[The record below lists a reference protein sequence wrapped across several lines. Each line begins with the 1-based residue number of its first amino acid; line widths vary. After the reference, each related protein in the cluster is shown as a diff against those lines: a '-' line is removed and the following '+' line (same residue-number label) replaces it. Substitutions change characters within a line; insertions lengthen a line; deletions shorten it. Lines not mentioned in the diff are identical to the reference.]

1 MNFKQFTPPF
11 LFKVKNK
18 IYILKQIFEIKKY
31 TKKLNINS
39 ELFPLKIK
47 LVGNC
52 KGDPT
57 EFFTHY
63 EAFSFFVNKD
73 FKNLGINQFSVL
85 DVGSPKMFTS
95 TLSAYHN
102 VTSLVLANPSDTL
115 SNTKYIKHDV
125 SNVLP
130 FENKTFDIFTSTV
143 SIPLLGLGRYGDRV
157 DPNAIENFIGELDRV
172 MKDKSTLYISMCL
185 GHNILCFNN
194 GFYLTIEKIEKL
206 FSNFKLK
213 DTLIDMWSGQNRNYL
228 TERFVKTCDI
238 KQIPSNDYKV
248 IIMKFQK
255 K

>member
-1 MNFKQFTPPF
+1 MNYKQFIPPII
-11 LFKVKNK
+11 FKIINK
-18 IYILKQIFEIKKY
+18 IYILKQLFEINDY
-31 TKKLNINS
+31 TKNVNINS
-39 ELFPLKIK
+39 ELFPINIK

-73 FKNLGINQFSVL
+73 LKEFANKKLSVL

-115 SNTKYIKHDV
+115 SNTKYILHDV
-125 SNVLP
+125 SDILP
-130 FENKTFDIFTSTV
+130 FEDQTFDIFTSTV

-157 DPNAIENFIGELDRV
+157 DPNAIENFILELNRI
-172 MKDKSTLYISMCL
+172 MKKDSILYISMCL

-194 GFYLTIEKIEKL
+194 GFCLTIEKVEKL
-206 FSNFKLK
+206 FFNFKLQ
-213 DTLIDMWSGQNRNYL
+213 DTLIDMWSGQDRNYR
-228 TERFVKTCDI
+228 TKRFVQKCDMD
-238 KQIPSNDYKV
+238 QIPANGYKV
-248 IIMKFQK
+248 IILKFQK
-255 K
+255 I

>member
-1 MNFKQFTPPF
+1 
-11 LFKVKNK
+11 
-18 IYILKQIFEIKKY
+18 
-31 TKKLNINS
+31 
-39 ELFPLKIK
+39 
-47 LVGNC
+47 
-52 KGDPT
+52 
-57 EFFTHY
+57 
-63 EAFSFFVNKD
+63 
-73 FKNLGINQFSVL
+73 
-85 DVGSPKMFTS
+85 MFTS

-238 KQIPSNDYKV
+238 KQIHSNDYKV

>member
-1 MNFKQFTPPF
+1 MKLF
-11 LFKVKNK
+11 L
-18 IYILKQIFEIKKY
+18 
-31 TKKLNINS
+31 
-39 ELFPLKIK
+39 
-47 LVGNC
+47 
-52 KGDPT
+52 
-57 EFFTHY
+57 
-63 EAFSFFVNKD
+63 FFVNND
-73 FKNLGINQFSVL
+73 LKNLGINQFSVL

-143 SIPLLGLGRYGDRV
+143 SIPLLGLARYGDRV

-194 GFYLTIEKIEKL
+194 GFYLTIEKMKNC
-206 FSNFKLK
+206 F
-213 DTLIDMWSGQNRNYL
+213 LILN
-228 TERFVKTCDI
+228 
-238 KQIPSNDYKV
+238 
-248 IIMKFQK
+248 
-255 K
+255 